1 MDRIYRIKRKKLS
14 CVFCLSVRLKGNNM
28 TPLFGKGKIF
38 IGVIHLPPLPG
49 SPRWAGDMASVLER
63 AVREAQ
69 VLEQGGANGII
80 VENFGDAPFR
90 IGRVEPE
97 TVAAMTRAVDRVC
110 RTTSLP
116 VGVNMLR
123 TDAISALAVAVAAG
137 ARFIRVNVHYGTM
150 AADEG
155 LVTGEAFETLRRR
168 RLMGAE
174 DVSILADVLVK
185 HAVPLGVPD
194 LGLVARETAY
204 RGLADGLIVTGPVT
218 GLPAESDD
226 VAVVRRAVPDRL
238 LLVGSGVD
246 AANAAQFLTHSD
258 GAIIGTSLKQDS
270 MIANPIDPERVRATA
285 AAVRSAG

>member
-1 MDRIYRIKRKKLS
+1 ML
-14 CVFCLSVRLKGNNM
+14 
-28 TPLFGKGKIF
+28 PLFGEGKIF

-49 SPRWAGDMASVLER
+49 SPRWGGNLAH
-63 AVREAQ
+63 
-69 VLEQGGANGII
+69 VLEQAEREAAILTEGGANGII

-97 TVAAMTRAVDRVC
+97 TVAAMTRAVGLVC
-110 RTTSLP
+110 RTTLLP

-123 TDAISALAVAVAAG
+123 SDALSALAVAVTAG
-137 ARFIRVNVHYGTM
+137 ARFIRVNIHYGTM

-168 RLMGAE
+168 RLMNAD
-174 DVSILADVLVK
+174 DVAILADVLVK
-185 HAVPLGVPD
+185 HAVPLGDPD
-194 LGLVARETAY
+194 LGLIARETAY

-226 VAVVRRAVPDRL
+226 VAAVRQAVPDRL

-246 AANAAQFLTHSD
+246 ATNAAQFLTHAD
-258 GAIIGTSLKQDS
+258 GAIVGTSLKEDGV
-270 MIANPIDPERVRATA
+270 ITNPVDLGRVRAVA
-285 AAVRSAG
+285 AAFGAVG